1 MIEAC
6 TTLYCARLFWRL
18 RFKLTRFRY
27 VGVQSCNRCLPFAA
41 SNADAAEE
49 SDCAAR
55 DRPDKTEIRPDDF
68 AVTIA
73 APVATPAVAVATPAV
88 AVAASAVAVAAPAVA
103 AVSTSCATGTL
114 FSALPAHY
122 GERAKHSFC
131 SGDGREARPHNWW

>member
-1 MIEAC
+1 MKLAPIYWGRGKRCSGSKTQFREYLGSSEK
-6 TTLYCARLFWRL
+6 TLFRTRDAR
-18 RFKLTRFRY
+18 
-27 VGVQSCNRCLPFAA
+27 
-41 SNADAAEE
+41 DE

-55 DRPDKTEIRPDDF
+55 DRPDRTEIRSDDF
-68 AVTIA
+68 A
-73 APVATPAVAVATPAV
+73 APVATPAV
-88 AVAASAVAVAAPAVA
+88 AVAASAVAVATPAVAVAAPAVT

>member
-1 MIEAC
+1 MTQNRRFC
-6 TTLYCARLFWRL
+6 LL
-18 RFKLTRFRY
+18 R
-27 VGVQSCNRCLPFAA
+27 A

-55 DRPDKTEIRPDDF
+55 DRPDKTEIRSDDF
-68 AVTIA
+68 AVAVA
-73 APVATPAVAVATPAV
+73 APVATPAV
-88 AVAASAVAVAAPAVA
+88 AVAASAVAVAASAVAVAAPAVT

-131 SGDGREARPHNWW
+131 SGYGREARPHNWW